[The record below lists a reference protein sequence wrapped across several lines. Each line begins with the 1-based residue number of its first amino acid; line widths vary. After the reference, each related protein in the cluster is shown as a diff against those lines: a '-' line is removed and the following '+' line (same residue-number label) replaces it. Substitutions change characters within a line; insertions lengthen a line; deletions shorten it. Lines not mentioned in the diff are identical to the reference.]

1 MSSTQDEVRN
11 EPAVAEQDVI
21 KNDSKN
27 AKDDKTVEVT
37 QPKRRGRKPKAQVD
51 VPPTESTDKPVEAK
65 PPKPKRQCSEKQL
78 AALAAGRARNR
89 RYKPRELIDTL

>member
-21 KNDSKN
+21 KNDKP
-27 AKDDKTVEVT
+27 VEVV

-51 VPPTESTDKPVEAK
+51 VPPTEPADKPIEAK

-89 RYKPRELIDTL
+89 RYKPRELIDTTVSDE